1 MYVLLE
7 TVTVIVTQ
15 TLPKSPTAILTTTWT
30 VTFMSSNCMYE
41 RFSGRRTAAW
51 SRLWFSLSF
60 EMIVFHHPSR
70 QVLERWKNPKQTS
83 SFLTSLHTHT
93 HTHTHWSA
101 ARRPVSWWT
110 VLYWYEVLIWNLR
123 VNHQCSA
130 NDKRVH
136 RHTKSFPNHCKE
148 SISFYCPA
156 RKQKHNRVY
165 DLKTL
170 FKCVTMSEGICDS
183 YWAHKW
189 VIYSV
194 INGWADGNIT
204 QWSILTLSSNNLW
217 DGECLFYFRTAE
229 RKSREKLILIHI
241 HLGSMQRKPV
251 YKVTYW
257 MLCLYS

>member
-1 MYVLLE
+1 MDSHIHEQQLHVWTFQWKENSSL
-7 TVTVIVTQ
+7 
-15 TLPKSPTAILTTTWT
+15 KSPLIFFILRNDCL
-30 VTFMSSNCMYE
+30 SSP
-41 RFSGRRTAAW
+41 FSSSIRKMEE
-51 SRLWFSLSF
+51 S
-60 EMIVFHHPSR
+60 
-70 QVLERWKNPKQTS
+70 QTNEL
-83 SFLTSLHTHT
+83 FPNEPPHTHT

-110 VLYWYEVLIWNLR
+110 VLYWYEVLIWNLW

-229 RKSREKLILIHI
+229 RKSSEKLISIHI